1 MYTAVALYHGDDYSE
16 MLFRIVLDI
25 IAELVIKNVMRMEVY
40 EYLWL
45 FMMLRV

>member
-1 MYTAVALYHGDDYSE
+1 MYTAVALYHGDAYSE
-16 MLFRIVLDI
+16 ILFRIVLDI
-25 IAELVIKNVMRMEVY
+25 IAELVIKNLLRMEVY